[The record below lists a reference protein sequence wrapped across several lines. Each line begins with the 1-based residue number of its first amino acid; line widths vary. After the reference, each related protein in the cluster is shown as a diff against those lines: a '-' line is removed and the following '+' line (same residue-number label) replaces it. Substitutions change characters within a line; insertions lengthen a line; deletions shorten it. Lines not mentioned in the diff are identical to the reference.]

1 MRAAGGANM
10 RALAD
15 VIATG
20 SQAASYLMGTIVLAA
35 AGLAALWSL
44 RISDVAVWAFDVLGA
59 GFIGLLTALLLATAY
74 CLVQLRR
81 ARDDA
86 EAADFWL
93 IAGVQLAGGVATLAL
108 TYTLFGISLGIG
120 SLAGQGL
127 TPETVQAIIRDL
139 TASFSLA
146 FMTTVVGLPTSAVL
160 RALLMIKTRQIE
172 THATAPRS
180 LIAGAGGGPG

>member
-1 MRAAGGANM
+1 M

-15 VIATG
+15 MMATG
-20 SQAASYLMGTIVLAA
+20 SQAASYLMGAVVLAA
-35 AGLAALWSL
+35 AAAAAVWSL
-44 RISDVAVWAFDVLGA
+44 RIGDIAGWAFDVLGA
-59 GFIGLLTALLLATAY
+59 GFIGLLTLLVLATAY

-86 EAADFWL
+86 DAADFWL
-93 IAGVQLAGGVATLAL
+93 VAGVQLAGGVATLAL

-127 TPETVQAIIRDL
+127 SPETVQGIIREL

-146 FMTTVVGLPTSAVL
+146 FMTTVVGLPLSAVL
-160 RALLMIKTRQIE
+160 RTVLVVVHGKQRLQARPV
-172 THATAPRS
+172 APS
-180 LIAGAGGGPG
+180 GGLPRKV

>member
-1 MRAAGGANM
+1 MRAVAE
-10 RALAD
+10 
-15 VIATG
+15 IFATG
-20 SQAASYLMGTIVLAA
+20 SQTASFLMGAVVLAA

-44 RISDVAVWAFDVLGA
+44 QIQDIASWAFDVLGA
-59 GFIGLLTALLLATAY
+59 GFVGLLTLLVLATAY

-81 ARDDA
+81 VRDDA

-93 IAGVQLAGGVATLAL
+93 ITGVQLAGGVATLAL

-127 TPETVQAIIRDL
+127 TPETVQAVIRDL

-146 FMTTVVGLPTSAVL
+146 FMTTVVGLPLSAVL
-160 RALLMIKTRQIE
+160 RTTLVVVHGKQRL
-172 THATAPRS
+172 HARPLTQT
-180 LIAGAGGGPG
+180 GKV

>member
-1 MRAAGGANM
+1 MRVAGGVNM

-15 VIATG
+15 VVATG
-20 SQAASYLMGTIVLAA
+20 SQAASYLMGALVLAA
-35 AGLAALWSL
+35 AGLAAFWSL
-44 RISDVAVWAFDVLGA
+44 QISDVATWAFNVLGA
-59 GFIGLLTALLLATAY
+59 GFIGLLTALVLATAY

-93 IAGVQLAGGVATLAL
+93 IAGVQLAGSVATLAL

-146 FMTTVVGLPTSAVL
+146 FMTTVVGLPLSAAL
-160 RALLMIKTRQIE
+160 RTILVVVHGKQQLQARSVALSGKV
-172 THATAPRS
+172 
-180 LIAGAGGGPG
+180 

>member
-1 MRAAGGANM
+1 M

-20 SQAASYLMGTIVLAA
+20 SQAASYLLGAAVLLA
-35 AGLAALWSL
+35 AGLAAVWSL
-44 RISDVAVWAFDVLGA
+44 QIQDIASWAFDVLGA
-59 GFIGLLTALLLATAY
+59 GFVGVLTLLVLATAY

-81 ARDDA
+81 ARHDG

-93 IAGVQLAGGVATLAL
+93 TTGVQLAGGVATLAL

-127 TPETVQAIIRDL
+127 TPETVQGVIRDL

-146 FMTTVVGLPTSAVL
+146 FMTTVVGLPLSVVL
-160 RALLMIKTRQIE
+160 RTTLVVVHGKQRLRARPLPHSRE
-172 THATAPRS
+172 V
-180 LIAGAGGGPG
+180 

>member
-1 MRAAGGANM
+1 M

-15 VIATG
+15 MMSTG
-20 SQAASYLMGTIVLAA
+20 SQAASYLMGAVVLAGAGVA
-35 AGLAALWSL
+35 AIWSL
-44 RISDVAVWAFDVLGA
+44 HIEDIAGWAFDVLGA
-59 GFIGLLTALLLATAY
+59 GFVGLLTLLVLATAY

-93 IAGVQLAGGVATLAL
+93 LAGVQLAGGVATLAL

-127 TPETVQAIIRDL
+127 TPETVQGIIREL

-146 FMTTVVGLPTSAVL
+146 FMTTVVGLPLSAVL
-160 RALLMIKTRQIE
+160 RTVLVVVHGKQRLQVRPVALSGKV
-172 THATAPRS
+172 
-180 LIAGAGGGPG
+180 